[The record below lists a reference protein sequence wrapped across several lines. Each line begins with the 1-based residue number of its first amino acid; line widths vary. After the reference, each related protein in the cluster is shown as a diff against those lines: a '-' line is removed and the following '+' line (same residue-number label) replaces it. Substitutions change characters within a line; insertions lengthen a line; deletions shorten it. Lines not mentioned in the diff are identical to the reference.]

1 MFDKTSLSV
10 HGPKSMNAIRTI
22 AALLALLFGL
32 AESGQVVA
40 QGGGNGNTGG
50 STGGFNTGI
59 PTTTQFPTTTQSPST
74 QQTTGNNTGGTDTT
88 AQQPNIGDDA
98 MLDIGGEQ
106 FEFEEITNAFVGSTG
121 ATIAEDGFV
130 GSIQE
135 SMTGQ
140 TAGTGGGSTGGNT
153 GLRNAGNTGRG
164 LNSGLGGFGGSQY
177 VQQIPRGGVRARL
190 VNRVGGVRPTGQ
202 FVRERVESRFLQTP
216 ALQSSSLAGVSIS
229 VDNGTATLTGV
240 ASSQE
245 IADRLVRQLRLEP
258 GVYKVDNRL
267 SVASQQ

>member
-1 MFDKTSLSV
+1 
-10 HGPKSMNAIRTI
+10 MNTIRTL
-22 AALLALLFGL
+22 AATSAILIVLAL
-32 AESGQVVA
+32 SDQVVA
-40 QGGGNGNTGG
+40 QGGNGNTGG
-50 STGGFNTGI
+50 STGGFNTGVQ
-59 PTTTQFPTTTQSPST
+59 PTTQFPTTGEFPISQQTQSGS
-74 QQTTGNNTGGTDTT
+74 TGNSDTSS
-88 AQQPNIGDDA
+88 AEQPNIGDDA

-140 TAGTGGGSTGGNT
+140 TSGTGGGSTGGNT

-267 SVASQQ
+267 TVASQQ